1 MLANFKECHFNHRI
15 DFDLS
20 VRDALSIETR

>member
-1 MLANFKECHFNHRI
+1 MPANFKECRFNHRI

-20 VRDALSIETR
+20 VRDYLSIETE